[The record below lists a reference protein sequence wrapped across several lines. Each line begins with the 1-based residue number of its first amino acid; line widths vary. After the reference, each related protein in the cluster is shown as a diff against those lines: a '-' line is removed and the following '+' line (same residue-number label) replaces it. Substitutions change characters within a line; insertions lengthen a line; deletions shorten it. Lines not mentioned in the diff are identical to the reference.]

1 MNFISP
7 LRKNLRVPSIFDAET
22 TALPSGFTQRF
33 KKRPKFKPATN
44 PSGVGFKG
52 TAGSFIGKGLPGP
65 GITKP
70 RTPRSDSP
78 RFTGYKGFGGGIPDR
93 Y

>member
-7 LRKNLRVPSIFDAET
+7 LRKNLKVPSMFDEET
-22 TALPSGFTQRF
+22 PKLPSGFTTRF
-33 KKRPKFKPATN
+33 KKRPKFKLDPNRFGIVNT
-44 PSGVGFKG
+44 FL
-52 TAGSFIGKGLPGP
+52 GKGLPGP

-70 RTPRSDSP
+70 RTPRADSP